1 MNFKLNEA
9 IEVLERTPQTL
20 EHFLVGINKEW
31 LLCNE
36 GEGTWNIIEV
46 IDHLIEGEKTNWIPR
61 IEIILNEGES
71 RPFPVFDRYSHLDE
85 GNEYSIE
92 EKLIEF
98 KDCRAESLS
107 KLKVIIKPEVDF
119 ELTGTHPA
127 FGKVRLREL
136 LSTWVVHDLTHL
148 NQVTRIM
155 AERYRE
161 EVGPWKEYLGV
172 LRRNEKRE

>member
-9 IEVLERTPQTL
+9 IEILERTPQML
-20 EHFLVGINKEW
+20 EQFLGGLTKDW
-31 LLCNE
+31 LVCNE
-36 GEGTWNIIEV
+36 GEGTWNVLEV
-46 IDHLIEGEKTNWIPR
+46 IDHLIKGEKNNWLPR
-61 IEIILNEGES
+61 IEIILNEGET

-85 GNEYSIE
+85 SSDHLIE

-98 KDCRAESLS
+98 KACRAESLS
-107 KLKVIIKPEVDF
+107 KLKILIKPEVDF

-127 FGKVRLREL
+127 FGQVRLREL

-161 EVGPWKEYLGV
+161 DVGPWKEYLGV
-172 LRRNEKRE
+172 LKKNEVRE